1 MMGKWT
7 LRFLGQMEHFRKSP
21 TENHQGMVCSV
32 IVKKKKNLNDLLG
45 QTHSAKYNLIENM
58 PQKLF
63 MNRT

>member
-32 IVKKKKNLNDLLG
+32 IVKKKK
-45 QTHSAKYNLIENM
+45 K
-58 PQKLF
+58 KF
-63 MNRT
+63 K